1 VIEKIASALSSATV
15 GALAREAS
23 VMSRA
28 SEAVAGPFA
37 RAGGVSGFLGNL
49 SPEVENGRQLRYSL
63 KLPHGAGTVA
73 KVMHYG
79 VQPLILGKNIVD
91 VAHSVGDLKKISPDK
106 LIAAGIEPNEAERL
120 YREAK
125 GSVVG
130 KAVGDAAA
138 WSLYPLSIKN
148 TMLHYPI
155 VAGGAMAAP
164 RMGEYLGKQ
173 LSTT

>member
-1 VIEKIASALSSATV
+1 MIEKIASALSSATV

-91 VAHSVGDLKKISPDK
+91 VAHSAVDLKKISPDK
-106 LIAAGIEPNEAERL
+106 LIAAGIEPDKAQGISSPGTYEATLMWPCNDGERQ
-120 YREAK
+120 
-125 GSVVG
+125 
-130 KAVGDAAA
+130 
-138 WSLYPLSIKN
+138 WN
-148 TMLHYPI
+148 TMSDWTC
-155 VAGGAMAAP
+155 
-164 RMGEYLGKQ
+164 R
-173 LSTT
+173 